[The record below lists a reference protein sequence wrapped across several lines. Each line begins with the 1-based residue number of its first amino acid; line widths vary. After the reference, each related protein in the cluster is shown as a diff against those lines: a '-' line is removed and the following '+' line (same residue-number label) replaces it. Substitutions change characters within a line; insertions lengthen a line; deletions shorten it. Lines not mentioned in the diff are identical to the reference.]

1 MKNEEIVKAL
11 RGMKVETRSL
21 VCLGCGY
28 EHHCGHYGCAIIRA
42 AADALDNQ
50 TIEIQSLRN
59 AAHGFQERMEAAE
72 AQVKAL
78 QEELADERYRH
89 DRLQDFEVEEAKQ
102 LEALKEGAPAWISV
116 KDRLPDIGQ
125 RVLCIDEAGTVHMA
139 TGWIDW
145 PDKTVYFCVPDL
157 RRWLQSSYWML
168 LPEAPTKRPGTKCC
182 PNQNIEPAW
191 KRQFMRTFLG
201 GR

>member
-1 MKNEEIVKAL
+1 MTKEEAIRWMEDEKSSFEHAPALNGCQMTKEWKDAIDVYSMAIAAL
-11 RGMKVETRSL
+11 RQQEQESNDHLT
-21 VCLGCGY
+21 
-28 EHHCGHYGCAIIRA
+28 
-42 AADALDNQ
+42 LD
-50 TIEIQSLRN
+50 ELRKMV
-59 AAHGFQERMEAAE
+59 GE
-72 AQVKAL
+72 
-78 QEELADERYRH
+78 
-89 DRLQDFEVEEAKQ
+89 
-102 LEALKEGAPAWISV
+102 PAWIRV
-116 KDRLPDIGQ
+116 EDKLPDVGQ

-157 RRWLQSSYWML
+157 HCWLQSSYWL
-168 LPEAPTKRPGTKCC
+168 PLPEALEKRPGTECC

>member
-1 MKNEEIVKAL
+1 MKNERIVKVL
-11 RGMKVETRSL
+11 RRMKVDTGSL

-28 EHHCGHYGCAIIRA
+28 EHQCGIHGCAIIRA
-42 AADALDNQ
+42 AADALENQ
-50 TIEIQSLRN
+50 DIAILSLRN
-59 AAHGFQERMEAAE
+59 SAREFQRRMEAAE

-102 LEALKEGAPAWISV
+102 LEALKKGAPAWISV
-116 KDRLPDIGQ
+116 KDRLPDVGQ

-139 TGWIDW
+139 AGWIDW

-157 RRWLQSSYWML
+157 HRWLQSSYWL
-168 LPEAPTKRPGTKCC
+168 PLPEAPAKRPGTECC

>member
-1 MKNEEIVKAL
+1 MKNEAIVKAL
-11 RGMKVETRSL
+11 RSMAVETGSL

-72 AQVKAL
+72 AKIEPLRA
-78 QEELADERYRH
+78 ELTDERYRH

-102 LEALKEGAPAWISV
+102 LTALKASTPGWINAG
-116 KDRLPDIGQ
+116 DRLPESDDTVPAIVSGKPMPNITFEDAF
-125 RVLCIDEAGTVHMA
+125 VLASYSTED
-139 TGWIDW
+139 GWIVDEYPKW
-145 PDKTVYFCVPDL
+145 DRVRV
-157 RRWLQSSYWML
+157 SYWMP
-168 LPEAPTKRPGTKCC
+168 LPDAPEENHEA
-182 PNQNIEPAW
+182 
-191 KRQFMRTFLG
+191 
-201 GR
+201 